1 MDDLPS
7 ELQEIIGQWV
17 CEFDRV
23 DAMERM
29 AVFRTHYDEAMR
41 SIVHDIKNNV
51 PLYVFNIVTSSKK
64 NICIS
69 LMLPTCDPGKVDLS
83 HRIPESCIVSYTR
96 CSLTLRK
103 YSYENLRD
111 TIYCMRPS
119 TYLLRNEII
128 L

>member
-7 ELQEIIGQWV
+7 ELQEIIGRWV

-29 AVFRTHYDEAMR
+29 TAFRSHYGGVMR
-41 SIVHDIKNNV
+41 SIARDIENNV
-51 PLYVFNIVTSSKK
+51 PLYVFNIVTSS
-64 NICIS
+64 NRNLCIS
-69 LMLPTCDPGKVDLS
+69 LMLPACDPDRVDLR
-83 HRIPESCIVSYTR
+83 HRIPESFIVSYTR

-103 YSYENLRD
+103 YSYENLRN

-119 TYLLRNEII
+119 QYLLRNEII